1 MTITVAIPD
10 TSVSDCPDLRQK
22 TEKIG
27 QIARALAVFKV
38 DRVVIY
44 KAKHSNGKSLRD
56 SVLLEKLLR
65 YMDTPQYLRRK
76 VFPMSPSLKYVGILH
91 PLRIRSHPL
100 ETRTRLVTDGEL
112 RWGVQERPGLVDI
125 GLDDMIE
132 YEKKVGTRVPT
143 LFRIAKTRGRI
154 QLEPTT
160 RGNAEYYFGYET
172 ETTDDLVTYLDICKS
187 QICIAFSRLGTPFQ
201 RVTEQIDAM
210 LSSTHEI
217 VTLFGDPYSGV
228 RDLVEDKDALKEHV
242 DFWVNTIAGQ
252 GTETV
257 RLEEAIWIS
266 LGLFNDSFGPKITK
280 PGFHE

>member
-27 QIARALAVFKV
+27 QIARALSVFKV

-44 KAKHSNGKSLRD
+44 KAKHSNGKSWRD
-56 SVLLEKLLR
+56 SVLVEKLLR

-76 VFPMSPSLKYVGILH
+76 VFPMSPSLKYAGILP

-112 RWGVQERPGLVDI
+112 RWGVQERPGVIDI

-132 YEKKVGTRVPT
+132 YEKEVGTRVPT
-143 LFRIAKTRGRI
+143 LFRVVKVSGGIR
-154 QLEPTT
+154 LEPAAREGT
-160 RGNAEYYFGYET
+160 EYYFGYET
-172 ETTDDLVTYLDICKS
+172 ETAGDLVTYLNACKPH
-187 QICIAFSRLGTPFQ
+187 ICIAFSRLGILFQ
-201 RVTEQIDAM
+201 RVAEQIDAM
-210 LSSTHEI
+210 LGSTQKI
-217 VTLFGDPYSGV
+217 VALFGDPYSGV
-228 RDLVEDKDALKEHV
+228 RDLVEDKDALKEHI
-242 DFWVNTIAGQ
+242 DFWVNTIGGQ

-266 LGLFNDSFGPKITK
+266 LGILNNSFGPKVTK